1 MVAYEVSK
9 PTYFRGQLLNKI
21 SDFKFF
27 DGENGNGEVGI
38 SEFSNEAMFH
48 SKCIKQLSCK
58 LSLAKI
64 TLLEILQ
71 EVRPEAQGAFQSSV
85 GYTFPLKRAI

>member
-1 MVAYEVSK
+1 M
-9 PTYFRGQLLNKI
+9 NKI
-21 SDFKFF
+21 FGVKFF

-38 SEFSNEAMFH
+38 SEFSNEAVFH

-71 EVRPEAQGAFQSSV
+71 EVSSSV
-85 GYTFPLKRAI
+85 QPDLRQKVSFRVQ